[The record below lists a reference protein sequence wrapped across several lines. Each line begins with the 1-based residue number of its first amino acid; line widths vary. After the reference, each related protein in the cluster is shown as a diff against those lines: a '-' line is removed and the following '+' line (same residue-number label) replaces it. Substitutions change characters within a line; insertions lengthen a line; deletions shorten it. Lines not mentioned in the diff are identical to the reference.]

1 MKILIVLKSLF
12 ILSIFSIA
20 FGSCVMVKFQTQQPV
35 NSQALPI
42 FPKELQG
49 TFVDNESDTLY
60 ITECCI
66 EYTNDNISFSEG
78 KERLVKDSLELRK
91 FGSDFLL
98 NIKDGKYWH
107 IVLFKCGADQIHSY
121 YMDIEALMDKYA
133 YINDDQLREKKVI
146 DKLRTITSVKKIPED
161 EDYFY
166 LINPNYEQLKK
177 LASADFFTEVNV
189 FTRLSK

>member
-20 FGSCVMVKFQTQQPV
+20 LGSCVMVKFQTQQPV
-35 NSQALPI
+35 NSQALPT

-98 NIKDGKYWH
+98 NIKDGKYWQ

-133 YINDDQLREKKVI
+133 YINDDQMREKKVI
-146 DKLRTITSVKKIPED
+146 DKIKTITSVKKIPED

-166 LINPNYEQLKK
+166 MINPNYEQLKK
-177 LASADFFTEVNV
+177 LTNSEFFTEVNV
-189 FTRLSK
+189 FTRINK

>member
-12 ILSIFSIA
+12 MLSIFSIA

-35 NSQALPI
+35 NSQALSI

-107 IVLFKCGADQIHSY
+107 IVLFKYGADQIHSY

-133 YINDDQLREKKVI
+133 YINDDQMREKKVI
-146 DKLRTITSVKKIPED
+146 DKLKTITSVKKIPED

>member
-121 YMDIEALMDKYA
+121 FMDIEALMDKYA

-146 DKLRTITSVKKIPED
+146 DKLKTITSVKKISED

-166 LINPNYEQLKK
+166 LINPNFEQLKK
-177 LASADFFTEVNV
+177 LAGSDLFTEVNV